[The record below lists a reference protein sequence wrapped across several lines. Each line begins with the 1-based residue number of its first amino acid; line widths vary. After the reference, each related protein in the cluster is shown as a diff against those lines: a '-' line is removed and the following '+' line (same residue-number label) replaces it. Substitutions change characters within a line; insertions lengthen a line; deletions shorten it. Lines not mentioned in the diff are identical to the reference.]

1 MDLQQAITLIAFE
14 NLSSS
19 PQLWLDL
26 GAGDGL
32 FTTALAQHL
41 PPASKIIAVDK
52 NAKALRQVAS
62 VVNAVSIETVVA
74 NFMDDTIHTNGVDGI
89 LMANSLHY
97 VKNKIPFLK
106 KMAPLLKRGGSFL
119 LVEYNR
125 TRANPWVPYPLT
137 IDTAN
142 ELFSEAGY
150 SNFKLLNKAPSSF
163 GGEMF
168 AAMTSQA

>member
-1 MDLQQAITLIAFE
+1 MDLKEATALIAFE
-14 NLSSS
+14 NLSSL

-26 GAGDGL
+26 GAGNGL

-52 NAKALRQVAS
+52 NAEALRQVAS
-62 VVNAVSIETVVA
+62 VVNAVSIEAMVA
-74 NFMDDTIHTNGVDGI
+74 NFVDDTIHANEADGI

-97 VKNKIPFLK
+97 VRNKIPFLRK
-106 KMAPLLKRGGSFL
+106 VAPLLKRGGSFL

-125 TRANPWVPYPLT
+125 ARANPWVPYPLT
-137 IDTAN
+137 IDTAR
-142 ELFSEAGY
+142 ELFAGSGY

-168 AAMTSQA
+168 AAMIS

>member
-1 MDLQQAITLIAFE
+1 MTLQGATTLIAFE

-32 FTTALAQHL
+32 FTTALAQYL

-52 NAKALRQVAS
+52 NAKALRQVPS
-62 VVNAVSIETVVA
+62 VANEVSIETMVA
-74 NFMDDTIHTNGVDGI
+74 NFIDDTLHVNEADGI

-97 VKNKIPFLK
+97 VKNKISFLHK
-106 KMAPLLKRGGSFL
+106 LAPLLKRGGSFL

-137 IDTAN
+137 IDAAK
-142 ELFSEAGY
+142 ELFSGAGF

-168 AAMTSQA
+168 AAMVS